1 MLVITFI
8 SHRQTSASLISQIQG
23 ELKNISELQAAEI
36 EMYFNTLWNIGEE
49 FAYKPEWQALLYANS
64 DSPDYSPLFQKTR
77 DALRATANTFGFGTA
92 GLLDINGIAVAHTHD
107 VSMGVDFSYRE
118 YFKEILQTGKRSY
131 EVVVS
136 ITSGDLAII
145 MANPVLDPENGQI
158 IGVSFFNI
166 NLERLGETT
175 TNKLRMGEIGYA
187 FVIDN
192 KGMFVIHPDKE
203 ILGKDSTPY
212 EWARFMLANENG
224 SIEFEWYG
232 IHQIAGFAKVPSV
245 GMTVVMIVEFS
256 DFMRPVDYLFKTNLA
271 MTFLSVILVSLVVF
285 IVVRGVSRSLQHV
298 VSLTKKIEEGNF
310 KFNENELAR
319 NAKALKNNDEIAS
332 LIHGIDHMRENLQRL
347 FDDSAQKTHAA
358 QSASNAKSAFLAN
371 MSHEIRTP
379 MNSII
384 GFMEL
389 ALDNDI
395 TPQIR
400 GYLEK
405 IKDST
410 KWLLRIINDILD
422 ISKIE
427 SGNLELEKIPFDLQN
442 IFNRCQSLILPS
454 INEKGLILQIS
465 TEPAFTKRLLGDP
478 LRLYQVLINLLSNA
492 VKFTN
497 SGSIFMSSKIIDKKN
512 QTLDGT
518 ITVYFEI
525 KDSGIGMTKEQIE
538 KIFAPFTQAESGTT
552 RKYGGTGLGLSI
564 AKNIVELM
572 GGEFSVESAA
582 GLGSKFSF
590 TLDFKTVD
598 ANSKELDYIL
608 EEKIKITEIEKPSF
622 SGEVLVCEDNAMN
635 QQVICEHLTRV
646 GLKTIIAENGLICVE
661 MIKKRIN
668 EGIKQFDLIF
678 MDIHMPVM
686 DGLEAAAKIMKLGT
700 GIPIVAM
707 TANIMSD
714 DRNSYRKIGMNDCV
728 GKPFTSLEL
737 WHCLLKYFT
746 PVSWHPVNETPNI
759 EADDEFQRALISGF
773 VNEYSTRFNEI
784 KAALDTGDIKLA
796 HRLSHSLKSNAAQL
810 QKKELQEAAAS
821 VEKNL
826 ENNEN
831 LVTRSQL
838 DTLEKELSL
847 VLTDLKPLA
856 DEFAAPK
863 NEEKNNLTAS
873 IINDKEAQE
882 LINQLETL
890 LKMGSPKCQELTYNL
905 HNIGGSEIL
914 IRQIE
919 DYDFDHA
926 LETLDKMKMGL

>member
-1 MLVITFI
+1 MLVIT
-8 SHRQTSASLISQIQG
+8 LI
-23 ELKNISELQAAEI
+23 
-36 EMYFNTLWNIGEE
+36 NTLWNIGEE
-49 FAYKPEWQALLYANS
+49 SVYEPEWPAL
-64 DSPDYSPLFQKTR
+64 
-77 DALRATANTFGFGTA
+77 
-92 GLLDINGIAVAHTHD
+92 
-107 VSMGVDFSYRE
+107 
-118 YFKEILQTGKRSY
+118 
-131 EVVVS
+131 
-136 ITSGDLAII
+136 
-145 MANPVLDPENGQI
+145 
-158 IGVSFFNI
+158 
-166 NLERLGETT
+166 
-175 TNKLRMGEIGYA
+175 
-187 FVIDN
+187 
-192 KGMFVIHPDKE
+192 
-203 ILGKDSTPY
+203 
-212 EWARFMLANENG
+212 
-224 SIEFEWYG
+224 
-232 IHQIAGFAKVPSV
+232 
-245 GMTVVMIVEFS
+245 
-256 DFMRPVDYLFKTNLA
+256 LFKTNLA

-285 IVVRGVSRSLQHV
+285 FVIRGVSRSLQYV
-298 VSLTKKIEEGNF
+298 VSLTKKIEEGDF

-319 NAKALKNNDEIAS
+319 NAKALKINDEIAS

-347 FDDSAQKTHAA
+347 FEDSAQKTQAA
-358 QSASNAKSAFLAN
+358 QAANNAKSAFLAN

-395 TPQIR
+395 SPQVR

-465 TEPAFTKRLLGDP
+465 TEPAVTKKLLGDP

-497 SGSIFMSSKIIDKKN
+497 TGSIFMSSKIIDTKN
-512 QTLDGT
+512 KALDET
-518 ITVYFEI
+518 ITIYFEI
-525 KDSGIGMTKEQIE
+525 KDSGIGMTKEHIK
-538 KIFAPFTQAESGTT
+538 KIFTPFTQAESGTT

-572 GGEFSVESAA
+572 GGEFSVDSAV

-598 ANSKELDYIL
+598 ANSEEMDYIL
-608 EEKIKITEIEKPSF
+608 EEKIKITEIEKPTF
-622 SGEVLVCEDNAMN
+622 NGEVLVCEDNAMN

-646 GLKTIIAENGLICVE
+646 GLKSIIAENGMIGVD

-668 EGIKQFDLIF
+668 EGSKQFDLIF

-686 DGLEAAAKIMKLGT
+686 DGLEAAAKIMKLNT

-714 DRNSYRKIGMNDCV
+714 DRDSYRKIGMNDCV

-746 PVSWHPVNETPNI
+746 PISWHPVNEVSNNKSDEIKNI
-759 EADDEFQRALISGF
+759 EDEFHRKLIASF
-773 VNEYSTRFNEI
+773 VKTNRTKFSEI
-784 KAALDTGDIKLA
+784 NVALDVGDIKLA
-796 HRLSHSLKSNAAQL
+796 HRLAHSLKGNAAQL
-810 QKKELQEAAAS
+810 KKKELQEAAAI

-826 ENNEN
+826 KNNEN

-838 DTLEKELSL
+838 DALEKELSL
-847 VLTDLKPLA
+847 VIIELKPLT

-863 NEEKNNLTAS
+863 NEEKNNLSTS
-873 IINDKEAQE
+873 IINDKEARE
-882 LINQLETL
+882 LINQLESL
-890 LKMGSPKCQELTYNL
+890 LKMGSPKCQELIDNL
-905 HNIGGSEIL
+905 HNIGGSGNL

-919 DYDFDHA
+919 NYDFDHA
-926 LETLDKMKMGL
+926 LDTLEKMKMGL